1 MILLSYIEIRIAVL
15 HLLKITELKFRKQTG
30 IYNILNSF
38 MNGAQPS
45 VEQKVQVVEKP
56 FSKLQNV
63 AALWLLFRKTLSCS
77 LLLWASET
85 EVCVIGELLCL

>member
-1 MILLSYIEIRIAVL
+1 
-15 HLLKITELKFRKQTG
+15 
-30 IYNILNSF
+30 
-38 MNGAQPS
+38 MNGAEQGI
-45 VEQKVQVVEKP
+45 EQKVVEKP
-56 FSKLQNV
+56 FYKMQNV